1 MSYEAMHKVRASGL
15 SDRTQVDVLEAL
27 AFFLN
32 KETGACFPSTE
43 AISRISRVND
53 RLVRTT
59 LKTLHSL
66 GLISST
72 QKAGQKRYF
81 TLHLDRLPLP
91 TPLQEVTGG
100 QENAGGEES
109 TPLYEN
115 TPLQE
120 STGEGCRKIQ
130 GTPVGKCSTP
140 LYETTPEQGIN
151 KESNK
156 EGNKE
161 DSAPAEGDTF
171 NPSEWALK
179 QSPKNGTL
187 ESTENGTTEST
198 KTGTHDSTENGT
210 FESTVFGP
218 VTGNKNR
225 EIEQGSRTGNSLPAQ
240 APWETD
246 HFPDATKKVEKPKA
260 TRAKPKTSCPFSP
273 DDPIPPEY
281 LEYAQAKHPS
291 INAQTEFTK
300 FVNFH
305 ISKDN
310 KFSNWLAAWRTW
322 ATKAE
327 EFAKSRP
334 QSQSYTPRNNKPLI
348 FDEAYYG
355 DGSF

>member
-179 QSPKNGTL
+179 QSPKNGT
-187 ESTENGTTEST
+187 
-198 KTGTHDSTENGT
+198 H
-210 FESTVFGP
+210 ESTVFGP
-218 VTGNKNR
+218 VTRNKNK
-225 EIEQGSRTGNSLPAQ
+225 EKEQGIGTGSV
-240 APWETD
+240 APSPD
-246 HFPDATKKVEKPKA
+246 HFPDATKKIEEPKPKRTTTDRGSRLTITELPDDWKAFAEQEEPDLDPKRLFENFKDYWNGLSGAKAIKKDWKGTWRNFVRSFHNAEDWKRRPMLKRAPTHSPSRPGQFVEKK
-260 TRAKPKTSCPFSP
+260 
-273 DDPIPPEY
+273 
-281 LEYAQAKHPS
+281 
-291 INAQTEFTK
+291 
-300 FVNFH
+300 
-305 ISKDN
+305 
-310 KFSNWLAAWRTW
+310 
-322 ATKAE
+322 
-327 EFAKSRP
+327 
-334 QSQSYTPRNNKPLI
+334 QSERDY
-348 FDEAYYG
+348 FDW
-355 DGSF
+355 

>member
-43 AISRISRVND
+43 SIARISRVND
-53 RLVRTT
+53 RTVRIT
-59 LKTLHSL
+59 LKALHEQ

-81 TLHLDRLPLP
+81 TLNLDRLPEP
-91 TPLQEVTGG
+91 APLQEVTGV
-100 QENAGGEES
+100 QEVTGG
-109 TPLYEN
+109 
-115 TPLQE
+115 
-120 STGEGCRKIQ
+120 GCKNLQ
-130 GTPVGKCSTP
+130 GTPVKTYREP
-140 LYETTPEQGIN
+140 LQKLTPEQGIN

-156 EGNKE
+156 EVEQGKE
-161 DSAPAEGDTF
+161 
-171 NPSEWALK
+171 
-179 QSPKNGTL
+179 QI
-187 ESTENGTTEST
+187 
-198 KTGTHDSTENGT
+198 TGTEK
-210 FESTVFGP
+210 E
-218 VTGNKNR
+218 
-225 EIEQGSRTGNSLPAQ
+225 TGNSLPERT
-240 APWETD
+240 PWETD
-246 HFPDATKKVEKPKA
+246 HLTNDGKKVEKPKA

-273 DDPIPPEY
+273 DDSIPPEY

-334 QSQSYTPRNNKPLI
+334 QSQSYTPARRSTDPQAGWVSTQTPTNPPPLYTPEEREALKKKYQAMTAI
-348 FDEAYYG
+348 FAKTDKNV
-355 DGSF
+355 

>member
-15 SDRTQVDVLEAL
+15 SDRAQVDVLEAL

-91 TPLQEVTGG
+91 IPLQEVTGE

-156 EGNKE
+156 EE
-161 DSAPAEGDTF
+161 
-171 NPSEWALK
+171 
-179 QSPKNGTL
+179 
-187 ESTENGTTEST
+187 
-198 KTGTHDSTENGT
+198 
-210 FESTVFGP
+210 
-218 VTGNKNR
+218 
-225 EIEQGSRTGNSLPAQ
+225 EQGSLPAQ
-240 APWETD
+240 APWETTD
-246 HFPDATKKVEKPKA
+246 QLSADVKKIEKPK
-260 TRAKPKTSCPFSP
+260 KTVDRGSRLSITELP
-273 DDPIPPEY
+273 DDWKAFAEQEEPDLDPKRLFENFKDY
-281 LEYAQAKHPS
+281 WNGLSGAKAIKKDWKGTWRNFVRSFH
-291 INAQTEFTK
+291 NAEDWKRRPMLKRAPT
-300 FVNFH
+300 H
-305 ISKDN
+305 SP
-310 KFSNWLAAWRTW
+310 
-322 ATKAE
+322 
-327 EFAKSRP
+327 SRP
-334 QSQSYTPRNNKPLI
+334 GQFVEKKQSERDY
-348 FDEAYYG
+348 FDW
-355 DGSF
+355 

>member
-15 SDRTQVDVLEAL
+15 TDRTQVDVLEAL

-91 TPLQEVTGG
+91 IPLQEVTGG

-156 EGNKE
+156 EE
-161 DSAPAEGDTF
+161 
-171 NPSEWALK
+171 
-179 QSPKNGTL
+179 
-187 ESTENGTTEST
+187 
-198 KTGTHDSTENGT
+198 
-210 FESTVFGP
+210 
-218 VTGNKNR
+218 
-225 EIEQGSRTGNSLPAQ
+225 EQGIGTGSV
-240 APWETD
+240 APSPD
-246 HFPDATKKVEKPKA
+246 HFPDATKKIEEPKPKRTTTDRGSRLTITELPDDWKAFAEQEEPDLDPKRLFENFKDYWNGLSGAKAIKKDWKGTWRNFVRSFHNAEDWKRRPMLKRAPTHSPSRPGQFVEKK
-260 TRAKPKTSCPFSP
+260 
-273 DDPIPPEY
+273 
-281 LEYAQAKHPS
+281 
-291 INAQTEFTK
+291 
-300 FVNFH
+300 
-305 ISKDN
+305 
-310 KFSNWLAAWRTW
+310 
-322 ATKAE
+322 
-327 EFAKSRP
+327 
-334 QSQSYTPRNNKPLI
+334 QSERDY
-348 FDEAYYG
+348 FDW
-355 DGSF
+355 